1 MAELKIKADSGGGTV
16 SFKGPATTT
25 SNAAVQLTLPV
36 DDGAANQY
44 LKTDGSGVLSW
55 ATVDTSIAD
64 DSINSQHYAAAS
76 IDNEHLADDAVGVAE
91 LSATGT
97 ASATTFLRGD
107 NSWVAP
113 AGGISE
119 MDHWKF
125 TSSFTGNA
133 APLSSN
139 LARNTQAGSLTK
151 VGTGMTVSS
160 GVWTFPSTGYWEVF
174 MRAKTNATTKNHY
187 ARIYTEHS
195 SDGGSNWVESSLS
208 YGGTG
213 GSDGGN
219 SFFEGIIASHIHKIS
234 NTTNDVVRISC
245 YVSNSAANWSAC
257 AAGDGGANAIFF
269 TKLAEV

>member
-1 MAELKIKADSGGGTV
+1 MTLKLNGSSSGSV
-16 SFKGPATTT
+16 ALDAPASTT
-25 SNAAVQLTLPV
+25 SGADITISLPV
-36 DDGAANQY
+36 ADGTAGQV
-44 LKTDGSGVLSW
+44 LQTDGSGNWSW
-55 ATVDTSIAD
+55 VSLP
-64 DSINSQHYAAAS
+64 AAS
-76 IDNEHLADDAVGVAE
+76 AAF
-91 LSATGT
+91 T
-97 ASATTFLRGD
+97 
-107 NSWVAP
+107 
-113 AGGISE
+113 E

-160 GVWTFPSTGYWEVF
+160 GVWTFPSTGYWEVY

-219 SFFEGIIASHIHKIS
+219 SFFEGIVARHIHKIS
-234 NTTNDVVRISC
+234 NVSNDKVRISC